1 MANIKSSKKDIIRS
15 RKRRLRN
22 LSWQSRC
29 KTLIRKARTAVASG
43 DPVVATEVSRDAARH
58 LDKAASKGIIHPRQ
72 AARRK
77 SRLARSLAKVSAGS
91 EG

>member
-1 MANIKSSKKDIIRS
+1 MANIKSSKKDIISS
-15 RKRRLRN
+15 RRRRLRN
-22 LSWQSRC
+22 LSWKSRC

-43 DPVVATEVSRDAARH
+43 DPVVATQLSRDASRQ

-77 SRLARSLAKVSAGS
+77 SRLARGLAKVSTGS